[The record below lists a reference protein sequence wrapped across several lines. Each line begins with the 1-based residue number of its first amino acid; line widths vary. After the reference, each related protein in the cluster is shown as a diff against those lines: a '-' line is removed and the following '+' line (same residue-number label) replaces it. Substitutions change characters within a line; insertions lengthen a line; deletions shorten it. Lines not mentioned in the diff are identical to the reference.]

1 MQTDILRLPRL
12 REAHDA
18 QPGLAEAGCQLY
30 DAQQEA
36 RDKLE
41 AAVGESSYKTDVQ
54 QHLVNSYAD
63 LQYDRLLL
71 GRECIHKEQLVT
83 PLMSKVKDEVFRL
96 LAKTPAQ
103 QQTLEAQI
111 GSVFEVHAGIET
123 AALGDAVLR
132 KTYQPVKPVKREL
145 VDRPDAQGTAQS
157 GSRRGDFVYDVP
169 VTQELEAM
177 LAKDPSL
184 HAQLKQAS
192 EAWAAE
198 RPAPG
203 LPQP

>member
-1 MQTDILRLPRL
+1 MHSIDQGAAGHALDVESERRGLP
-12 REAHDA
+12 A
-18 QPGLAEAGCQLY
+18 
-30 DAQQEA
+30 
-36 RDKLE
+36 
-41 AAVGESSYKTDVQ
+41 
-54 QHLVNSYAD
+54 
-63 LQYDRLLL
+63 L
-71 GRECIHKEQLVT
+71 GQK
-83 PLMSKVKDEVFRL
+83 
-96 LAKTPAQ
+96 

-132 KTYQPVKPVKREL
+132 ETFQPVKPVKREL
-145 VDRPDAQGTAQS
+145 VDRPDAQGTAQ

>member
-1 MQTDILRLPRL
+1 MKGHVKTPR
-12 REAHDA
+12 
-18 QPGLAEAGCQLY
+18 PGASCMA
-30 DAQQEA
+30 QEA

-41 AAVGESSYKTDVQ
+41 AAVGQSSYKTDVQ

-63 LQYDRLLL
+63 LQYDRLL
-71 GRECIHKEQLVT
+71 GRECIQSIKEQLVT
-83 PLMSKVKDEVFRL
+83 PLMSKVKDV
-96 LAKTPAQ
+96 AKTPAQ

-132 KTYQPVKPVKREL
+132 ETVKPVKREL
-145 VDRPDAQGTAQS
+145 VDRPDAQGTAQ

-203 LPQP
+203 LPRP